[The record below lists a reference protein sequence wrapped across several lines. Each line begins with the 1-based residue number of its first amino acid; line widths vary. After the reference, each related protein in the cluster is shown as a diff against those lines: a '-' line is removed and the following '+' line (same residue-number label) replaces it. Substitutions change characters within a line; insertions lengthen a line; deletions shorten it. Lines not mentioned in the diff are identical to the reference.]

1 MKRIM
6 KLIFILP
13 LLFVVSVKANT
24 IDLKGNYFDT
34 KKLYKSGD
42 IYTNLKLHSE
52 GAGFFLESG
61 PRSFG
66 MAYIDTYNLENVDDD
81 LIKSNDP
88 NKFYVDANYLNV
100 FDVPV
105 GNLSE
110 FRIPKIFDY
119 ESIWLYRNYNGRG
132 SSGSE
137 MIQNIDYFINLKNL
151 PEYTIKC
158 NKSALNVGDFA
169 SCDLYLNNSS
179 FVENWMEYETFFNY
193 SYSLISDDYNI
204 DNIDINEDTGFIYD
218 NGIISGRILKLFTS
232 IDSEDEL
239 YDVLDRHHIDSIV
252 DYLRRFGNAHEEC
265 LKVESEIDH
274 DGKSSKITGDTI
286 SVAPDSVV
294 DPTCLLMK
302 YSYDIKVAS
311 FDITPK
317 HNVSSDGFIGL
328 SDINMSITNPTDGT
342 ISTIDVENT
351 TYESIPI
358 TGLVKGVEENPKTGL
373 FNYIMLII
381 PVSLFIYGLFLLKKR
396 TSFKGI

>member
-1 MKRIM
+1 
-6 KLIFILP
+6 
-13 LLFVVSVKANT
+13 
-24 IDLKGNYFDT
+24 
-34 KKLYKSGD
+34 
-42 IYTNLKLHSE
+42 LHSE

-66 MAYIDTYNLENVDDD
+66 MAYIDTYNLEDVDDD

-110 FRIPKIFDY
+110 FRIPKILDY
-119 ESIWLYRNYNGRG
+119 ESIWLYQNHNGRED
-132 SSGSE
+132 SQSE
-137 MIQNIDYFINLKNL
+137 MEHNEENIDDFIYMKNL
-151 PEYTIKC
+151 PKYTIKC

-169 SCDLYLNNSS
+169 SCDLYLNISS
-179 FVENWMEYETFFNY
+179 FSQNWIQYEAFFNY

-204 DNIDINEDTGFIYD
+204 DNININEDTGFIYD

-232 IDSEDEL
+232 IDSEDEY
-239 YDVLDRHHIDSIV
+239 YDALDRYHIDSIE
-252 DYLRRFGNAHEEC
+252 DYLRKFGNVHEEC

-328 SDINMSITNPTDGT
+328 SDINMSITIPAYG
-342 ISTIDVENT
+342 IMSTIDVENT

-373 FNYIMLII
+373 FNYLLLII
-381 PVSLFIYGLFLLKKR
+381 PVGIFVEGLVLLNKKKNFIKL
-396 TSFKGI
+396 